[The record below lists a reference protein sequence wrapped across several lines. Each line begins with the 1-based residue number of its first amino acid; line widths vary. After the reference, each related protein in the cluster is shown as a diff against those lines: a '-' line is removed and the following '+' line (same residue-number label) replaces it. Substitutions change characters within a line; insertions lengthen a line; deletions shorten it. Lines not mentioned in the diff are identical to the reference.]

1 MREQSASASM
11 PTGLPEFAYSGITMT
26 IMHITR
32 TAATFSP
39 RIVAA
44 DDIAPITPL
53 LRLVGKKPKL
63 SLVKGGGQSW
73 KVGKK

>member
-1 MREQSASASM
+1 M
-11 PTGLPEFAYSGITMT
+11 PTGLPEFGYSGIPMT

-44 DDIAPITPL
+44 DDIAPVTPL
-53 LRLVGKKPKL
+53 LRLVGKPKL

-73 KVGKK
+73 NVSKK